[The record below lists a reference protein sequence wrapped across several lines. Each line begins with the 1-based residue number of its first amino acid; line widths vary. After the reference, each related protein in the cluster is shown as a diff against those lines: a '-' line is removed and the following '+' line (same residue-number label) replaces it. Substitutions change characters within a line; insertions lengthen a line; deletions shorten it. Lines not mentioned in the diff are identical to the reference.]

1 MNSYRHSYPTEGV
14 PLVIINYEDN
24 EDVLP
29 ERARRSWG
37 WKKLGIA
44 VMLLGVLVVSALA
57 AMSAPSEPEAA
68 ALLGSPLPLEGKSH
82 KSSATTIPGDEGG
95 PPNPEDAPKP
105 DLDKGA
111 GGYDW
116 QKCKDS
122 DDPDCWK
129 NEGERVHSYWHDF
142 GQKMKSFWSN
152 FGERMRSF
160 WSKKE

>member
-68 ALLGSPLPLEGKSH
+68 ALLGSPLAVEGKSH
-82 KSSATTIPGDEGG
+82 GSGAATIPGDEGG
-95 PPNPEDAPKP
+95 SPNPEDAPQPPQP
-105 DLDKGA
+105 DLDKGR
-111 GGYDW
+111 YDW
-116 QKCKDS
+116 QKCMDS
-122 DDPDCWK
+122 DDPDCWE

-142 GQKMKSFWSN
+142 RKKVKAFWKT
-152 FGERMRSF
+152 FGRRS
-160 WSKKE
+160 SKDE